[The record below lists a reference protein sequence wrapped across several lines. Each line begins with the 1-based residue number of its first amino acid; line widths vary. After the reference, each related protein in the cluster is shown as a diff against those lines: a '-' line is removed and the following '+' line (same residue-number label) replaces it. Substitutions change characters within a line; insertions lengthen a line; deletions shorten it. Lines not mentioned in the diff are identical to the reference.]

1 MEDTIGASRRTKKL
15 FWLCWVT
22 YMVSCLGRFN
32 YAAAMAELIGTQGYS
47 KSAAGAVGTAMF
59 VVYGICQLA
68 TGWIGDRVS
77 ARRMIAFGLFGSAAV
92 NAVMGCV
99 STQRVML
106 LLWMLN
112 GVFQACMWAP
122 VARIFAE
129 RLPEEQR
136 KRAFSNAA
144 ATIPV
149 AMMLIYGMAALS
161 IRYASWRFVFWIP
174 ALSML
179 IAACIWLPQCAAL
192 EHGMG
197 KHEAQR
203 TVHAPTKAP
212 GLYTLLLPSGM
223 LFIAFASF
231 TLGLLKDGIQAWI
244 PTFLTESFGLTT
256 SVSTAASLLLPLCN
270 IAGVILTRWFIANH
284 IRNELRGAA
293 VCFGISLGGL
303 SMLIWIQNVS
313 GVLSFLLLTV
323 ASTAMIGASILLIN
337 LVPMHFG
344 VWGRAGTMTGFLNCC
359 AYGGSAASSFGIGAV
374 AQHAGWG
381 AAIGFWLVFAAAACA
396 ACVVTA
402 ARWQRYR
409 DRLTEETA

>member
-1 MEDTIGASRRTKKL
+1 MEETIDGSQRTKKL
-15 FWLCWVT
+15 FWLCWMT

-32 YAAAMAELIGTQGYS
+32 YAAAMAELIDTQGYS
-47 KSAAGAVGTAMF
+47 KAAAGAVGTAMF

-92 NAVMGCV
+92 NVVMGCV

-106 LLWMLN
+106 VLWMLN

-149 AMMLIYGMAALS
+149 AMMLIYAMAALS

-179 IAACIWLPQCAAL
+179 SAACIWLPQCAAL
-192 EHGMG
+192 ERGMS
-197 KHEAQR
+197 KHVVQQSA
-203 TVHAPTKAP
+203 HIAAKAP
-212 GLYTLLLPSGM
+212 GLRAMLLPSGM

-231 TLGLLKDGIQAWI
+231 SLGLLKDGIQAWI
-244 PTFLTESFGLTT
+244 PTFLTENFGLTT

-284 IRNELRGAA
+284 IHNELRGAA
-293 VCFGISLGGL
+293 VCFGIALAGL
-303 SMLIWIQNVS
+303 SMLIWIQTVS
-313 GVLSFLLLTV
+313 GVVSFLLLTV

-337 LVPMHFG
+337 LVPMRFG
-344 VWGRAGTMTGFLNCC
+344 IWGRAGTMTGILNCC
-359 AYGGSAASSFGIGAV
+359 AYGGSAVSSFGVGAV
-374 AQHAGWG
+374 AQRAGWG
-381 AAIGFWLVFAAAACA
+381 AAILFWLGFAAVACA
-396 ACVVTA
+396 ACVGNA

-409 DRLTEETA
+409 DRLVAEI

>member
-1 MEDTIGASRRTKKL
+1 MEDTIDISQRTRKL
-15 FWLCWVT
+15 FWLCWMT

-32 YAAAMAELIGTQGYS
+32 YAAAMAELIGVQGYS
-47 KSAAGAVGTAMF
+47 KAAAGAVGTAMF

-77 ARRMIAFGLFGSAAV
+77 ARRMIAFGLFGSAGV
-92 NAVMGCV
+92 NGVMGCV

-106 LLWMLN
+106 VLWMLN

-129 RLPEEQR
+129 RLPERQR
-136 KRAFSNAA
+136 KRAFSDAA

-149 AMMLIYGMAALS
+149 AMILIYGMAALA

-174 ALSML
+174 AMSML
-179 IAACIWLPQCAAL
+179 IAACVWLPQCAAL
-192 EHGMG
+192 EHSVR
-197 KHEAQR
+197 KHETPR
-203 TVHAPTKAP
+203 MMPEKGKLP
-212 GLYTLLLPSGM
+212 GLRALLIPSGM

-256 SVSTAASLLLPLCN
+256 SISTAASLLLPLCN

-284 IRNELRGAA
+284 IQNELRGAA
-293 VCFGISLGGL
+293 VCFGISMAGL
-303 SMLIWIQNVS
+303 SMLIWIQTVS

-337 LVPMHFG
+337 LVPMRFG
-344 VWGRAGTMTGFLNCC
+344 VWGRAGTMTGILNCC
-359 AYGGSAASSFGIGAV
+359 AYGGSAVSSFGIGAV

-381 AAIGFWLVFAAAACA
+381 AAIGFWLVFAAAACV
-396 ACVVTA
+396 ACIGNAT
-402 ARWQRYR
+402 RWQQYR
-409 DRLTEETA
+409 DRLTEEA